1 MEIITRDEEKNLPE
15 KKKKKKRKKKR
26 LAVLLSQSDAENYI
40 AKSNKAAR
48 SIGAGV
54 WLILAGVS
62 AILFMGSIGIA
73 VMFVAIAI
81 AVMMFIFSGSQMGE
95 FEELEDKELPIRLD
109 MQTYQM
115 IESRRLQLYP
125 RNLLKIGL
133 GIALI
138 LIPVGGI
145 AAFGINPGFL
155 LFFIGIAVYLFI
167 TSGGSMSTFD
177 HILSKGEYEEYAQ
190 GKIVDSTGQML
201 EQHTPS
207 TPQLSDGAAIAGATI
222 ASAGTANIATSNNAT
237 VAENTVSSSNAE
249 AEEIRRAGNDFIS
262 ELYKAK
268 NLIDNPETL
277 EDIDEIIDLTNK
289 IIYRLQKE
297 PHLISSTRRIFDYYL
312 PTTVKLVVNY
322 AEVKKQDISGENIN
336 SMVAKIEEALGNL
349 TVAYKS
355 QLEKLYLH
363 TSVDLEAEISTLQ
376 SMLKKEG
383 LLADDI
389 NDITTFIN
397 RQDDDI

>member
-1 MEIITRDEEKNLPE
+1 MEIITRDEEKKLPG
-15 KKKKKKRKKKR
+15 KKKRKKKR
-26 LAVLLSQSDAENYI
+26 LAVLLTQTDAENYL
-40 AKSNKAAR
+40 AKSNKASR

-62 AILFMGSIGIA
+62 AILFMGSVGIA
-73 VMFVAIAI
+73 VLFVAIAI

-95 FEELEDKELPIRLD
+95 FEELEDKEVPIRLD

-125 RNLLKIGL
+125 QNLLKIGL
-133 GIALI
+133 GVALI

-145 AAFGINPGFL
+145 AAFGLNPGFL
-155 LFFIGIAVYLFI
+155 LFAIGIAVYLFI
-167 TSGGSMSTFD
+167 TSGASMSTFD
-177 HILSKGEYEEYAQ
+177 HILSKGEYEEYAPK
-190 GKIVDSTGQML
+190 KIVGSTSQML
-201 EQHTPS
+201 EQHTPP
-207 TPQLSDGAAIAGATI
+207 TPQLSAGATVVGV
-222 ASAGTANIATSNNAT
+222 ATTNPANTNSNHTTAAK
-237 VAENTVSSSNAE
+237 NTVSSSNSE
-249 AEEIRRAGNDFIS
+249 AEEIRRTGNDFIS
-262 ELYKAK
+262 QLYKAK
-268 NLIDNPETL
+268 NLIDNPKTL
-277 EDIDEIIDLTNK
+277 EDIDEIINLTNK

-336 SMVAKIEEALGNL
+336 NMISKIEEALNNL

-363 TSVDLEAEISTLQ
+363 TSGDLEAEISTLQ
-376 SMLKKEG
+376 AMLKKEG

-389 NDITTFIN
+389 NDIATFMN
-397 RQDDDI
+397 EQNEKE

>member
-1 MEIITRDEEKNLPE
+1 MEIITRDEEKKLPKKRE
-15 KKKKKKRKKKR
+15 KKEKRKKR
-26 LAVLLSQSDAENYI
+26 LAVLFSQSDAENYI
-40 AKSNKAAR
+40 AKSNKASR
-48 SIGAGV
+48 FIGAGV

-62 AILFMGSIGIA
+62 AILFMGSMGIA
-73 VMFVAIAI
+73 VLFVAIAI

-133 GIALI
+133 GVALI

-155 LFFIGIAVYLFI
+155 LFFIGIAVYLFV

-177 HILSKGEYEEYAQ
+177 HILSKGEYEEYAP
-190 GKIVDSTGQML
+190 GKIVASTSQAL
-201 EQHTPS
+201 EQNDAAI
-207 TPQLSDGAAIAGATI
+207 PQLSTGVPTADTATTNI
-222 ASAGTANIATSNNAT
+222 TTASTTSVPENNVT
-237 VAENTVSSSNAE
+237 SSNAE
-249 AEEIRRAGNDFIS
+249 AEEIRRTGNDFIS

-268 NLIDNPETL
+268 NLINNPETL
-277 EDIDEIIDLTNK
+277 KDIDEIIDLTNK

-336 SMVAKIEEALGNL
+336 SMISKIEEALNNL

-389 NDITTFIN
+389 NDIATFMN
-397 RQDDDI
+397 EQNEKE